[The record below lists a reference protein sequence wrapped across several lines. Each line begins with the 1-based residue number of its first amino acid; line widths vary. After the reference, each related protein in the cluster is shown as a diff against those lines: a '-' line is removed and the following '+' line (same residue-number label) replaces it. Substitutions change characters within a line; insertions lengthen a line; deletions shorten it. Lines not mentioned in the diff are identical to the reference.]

1 MKSKQDFQAGRPTW
15 CRGCG
20 LYGILEALKRAAA
33 ARDLEPENM
42 VMVTGIGCHGR
53 MNSYFR
59 SYGVH
64 GLHGRVLPLA
74 SGVKLAN
81 PRLTV
86 LGVSGD
92 GDAYSIGVGHFI
104 HTLRKNIGLT
114 LVVVD
119 NRIYGLTQGQTSP
132 TSGLGFPSISTPFG
146 SKEYPLDGLKLAL
159 ASGAGFISRGFSGEV
174 GHLAGLLEKA
184 LSHRGF
190 SLVEVLSPCV
200 THNPVYTYDWFR
212 GRLFQVEKET
222 GYDPNDP
229 AKAWSLLNRESLP
242 MGLIFQQSKASY
254 EDMALEGYSL
264 PPALADLRPDAAR
277 LEKIMEKF
285 R

>member
-104 HTLRKNIGLT
+104 HALRKNIGLT

-146 SKEYPLDGLKLAL
+146 SKEYLLDGLKLAL

-184 LSHRGF
+184 LSHKGF

-200 THNPVYTYDWFR
+200 THNPVHTYDWFR
-212 GRLFQVEKET
+212 SRLFHVEEEA
-222 GYDPNDP
+222 GYDPSNP

-242 MGLIFQQSKASY
+242 MGLVFQQSKASY
-254 EDMALEGYSL
+254 EDMALEGYGL

-277 LEKIMEKF
+277 LEKVMEKF

>member
-1 MKSKQDFQAGRPTW
+1 MKSKQDFQAGQPTW

-33 ARDLEPENM
+33 ALDLEPENM

-74 SGVKLAN
+74 SGIKLAN

-86 LGVSGD
+86 AGVSGD
-92 GDAYSIGVGHFI
+92 GDAYSIGMGHFI
-104 HTLRKNIGLT
+104 HALRKNIGLT

-132 TSGLGFPSISTPFG
+132 TSGLGFSSISTPFG

-159 ASGAGFISRGFSGEV
+159 AAGAGFISRGFSGEV
-174 GHLAGLLEKA
+174 GHLAGLFEKA

-212 GRLFQVEKET
+212 SRLFQVEEEV
-222 GYDPNDP
+222 GYDPSDP

-254 EDMALEGYSL
+254 EDMVLEGYGL

-277 LEKIMEKF
+277 LEKVMEKF